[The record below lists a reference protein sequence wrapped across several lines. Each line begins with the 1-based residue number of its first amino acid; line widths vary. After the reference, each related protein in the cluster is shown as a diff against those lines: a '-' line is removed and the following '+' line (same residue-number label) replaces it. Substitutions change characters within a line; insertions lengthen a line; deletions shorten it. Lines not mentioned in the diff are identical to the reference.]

1 MFVLQ
6 IVIHSNKQNS
16 NQVAKFKRQILEK
29 MKTDPILFAALAKI
43 LDIKLVSL
51 PVTIERNGNTLN
63 QYSVVKLVSDHLQ
76 VSPEEL
82 LEEESEVKEPQ
93 ETK

>member
-1 MFVLQ
+1 
-6 IVIHSNKQNS
+6 
-16 NQVAKFKRQILEK
+16 
-29 MKTDPILFAALAKI
+29 
-43 LDIKLVSL
+43 VSL